1 MTAGRWT
8 HLLVAAVLLI
18 VSVAM
23 ALQGSEGLWFT
34 AEAMGIGIFTTVR
47 SGLKE
52 RRRNPD
58 RLRDKQL
65 DR

>member
-1 MTAGRWT
+1 MAAGRRALLIVAVV
-8 HLLVAAVLLI
+8 LLV

-34 AEAMGIGIFTTVR
+34 AVAMGIAIFTTLR

-52 RRRNPD
+52 RRQN
-58 RLRDKQL
+58 QGSSGSES
-65 DR
+65 

>member
-1 MTAGRWT
+1 MAAGRWA
-8 HLLVAAVLLI
+8 LLIVAAVLLI

-34 AEAMGIGIFTTVR
+34 AVAMGIAIFATLR
-47 SGLKE
+47 SELKE
-52 RRRNPD
+52 RRRDPD
-58 RLRDKQL
+58 SSEAKA

>member
-8 HLLVAAVLLI
+8 LLIVAAVLLI

-34 AEAMGIGIFTTVR
+34 AVAMGIAIFTTVR

-58 RLRDKQL
+58 SSEANS
-65 DR
+65 

>member
-1 MTAGRWT
+1 MAAGRWA
-8 HLLVAAVLLI
+8 LLIVAAVLLI

-34 AEAMGIGIFTTVR
+34 AVAMCIVIFTTLR

-58 RLRDKQL
+58 SSEADA